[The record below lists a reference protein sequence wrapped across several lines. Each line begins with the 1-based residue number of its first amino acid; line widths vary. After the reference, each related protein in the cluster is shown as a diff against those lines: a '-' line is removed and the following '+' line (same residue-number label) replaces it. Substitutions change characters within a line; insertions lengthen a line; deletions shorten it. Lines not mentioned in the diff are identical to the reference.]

1 MCHCSS
7 TYSPAIITTRVP
19 QPTSYQT
26 NYVSST
32 TSRSSDSA
40 AVTVTPKS
48 FAVPT
53 SSSNAPMTTTGSP
66 ASVYKQRMK
75 EYFKKN
81 PEKFR
86 QYYQQLQAY
95 HSSKKTLETTPPQVA
110 TRRIQVDEFLP
121 TVSTEPPTT
130 VTART
135 TTSTSSIPPSEPTT
149 TIQDLL
155 MESSTLRSQLKE
167 KLSALAKSKGRTT
180 CLITIFGHNCSRQN
194 CLSRYLICYHFFIKI
209 WVFRII
215 AQIDFN

>member
-1 MCHCSS
+1 MCHCRS

-26 NYVSST
+26 SYVSST

-53 SSSNAPMTTTGSP
+53 TSSYAPMTTTGSP

-95 HSSKKTLETTPPQVA
+95 HSSKKVTTPPQVA

-130 VTART
+130 A
-135 TTSTSSIPPSEPTT
+135 TSATSIPPNEPTT

-155 MESSTLRSQLKE
+155 MESSTLRSQLKK

-180 CLITIFGHNCSRQN
+180 SYILTHLFT
-194 CLSRYLICYHFFIKI
+194 
-209 WVFRII
+209 
-215 AQIDFN
+215 A

>member
-1 MCHCSS
+1 MCHCRS

-26 NYVSST
+26 SYVAST

-53 SSSNAPMTTTGSP
+53 TSSYVPMTTTGSP

-95 HSSKKTLETTPPQVA
+95 HSSKKTETTPPQVA

-130 VTART
+130 P
-135 TTSTSSIPPSEPTT
+135 TSATSIPPNEPTT

-155 MESSTLRSQLKE
+155 MESSTLRSQLKK

-180 CLITIFGHNCSRQN
+180 FYKFYILTH
-194 CLSRYLICYHFFIKI
+194 LLT
-209 WVFRII
+209 
-215 AQIDFN
+215 A